1 MSCGELQSA
10 QPDTLSFSACDTSL
24 TSYFGCMVLNRGQIK
39 TLVARLQHDVQPESV
54 WLFGSQ
60 ATGHTKGTESD
71 VDLCIIIKDELN
83 PYDFAVQAYRSLQD
97 MPFPK
102 DIIVR
107 QKGRFEERASWP
119 SSIEHTIKQE
129 GRLLY
134 SA

>member
-1 MSCGELQSA
+1 
-10 QPDTLSFSACDTSL
+10 
-24 TSYFGCMVLNRGQIK
+24 MVLNRRQID
-39 TLVARLQHDVQPESV
+39 TLVTRLQHDVQPESV

-60 ATGHTKGTESD
+60 ATGRARDTESD

-83 PYDFAVQAYRSLQD
+83 PYHFAVQAYQSLQD

-107 QKGRFEERASWP
+107 QKSRFEKRASWP
-119 SSIEHTIKQE
+119 SSIEHEIKEE

>member
-1 MSCGELQSA
+1 MLI
-10 QPDTLSFSACDTSL
+10 
-24 TSYFGCMVLNRGQIK
+24 NRRQIE
-39 TLVARLQHDVQPESV
+39 TLVTRLQQDIQPESV

-60 ATGHTKGTESD
+60 ATGLARESESD

-83 PYDFAVQAYRSLQD
+83 PYEFAVQAYQSLQD

-107 QKGRFEERASWP
+107 QKSRFEERANWP
-119 SSIEHTIKQE
+119 SSIEHEIIQE